1 MRDMKKTA
9 PQRRAATKKLLLGIG
24 DMLLVLVALGIAM
37 LLHFDGRI
45 PQSQLELWPVYVLT
59 NLFAY
64 LAMLLSM
71 RMYNI
76 MWQLA
81 GSKELLKMV
90 CFMGAGGLLTLA
102 MNVIFA
108 AGLSN
113 SVLILTCMCAIALIG
128 CMRLILRVAYKL
140 RWQRRDRG
148 EGEKSAR
155 ENREAHPVLIVGAGE
170 AGRYCISMFRE
181 GNLLK
186 GMPVACVDDDP
197 AKWGMRLQGVP
208 VRGKLE
214 EIPQIVARY
223 HIREIII
230 AIPSLDKTRMQQ
242 IVTLCSDTRCR
253 VRILYL
259 AQDLDAR
266 SQRATPRL
274 RNIDIADFL
283 ARKEVDI
290 DVEPISD
297 YLRDQTIL
305 VTGGGGSIG
314 SELCRQIMRFA
325 PKLLLIF
332 DIYENHAYELEC
344 ELRQK
349 YGEDCRTIVLVG
361 SVRDRKRLDEVMT
374 RYRPQVVFH
383 AAAHK
388 HVPLMEISP
397 AEAVKNNV
405 AGTQNLIESAD
416 AHGVKRFVLLSSD
429 KAVKPANVMGATKR
443 ICEMI
448 VQTYALRTQMKCM
461 VVRFG
466 NVLGSRGS
474 VIPLFEEQIAAGGP
488 VTITDPEITRYFMT
502 IPEAAQLVLQAGGI
516 AENGA
521 IFVLDMGEPVKIL
534 DLAHMLI
541 RYHGLEPEKD
551 IPIKIIGLR
560 PGEKMHEELMNPFEK
575 AQMHRTEKETI
586 MVAPP
591 YEINTI
597 VFKTRLDRLIQIAVQ
612 EPDKVEPLIFD
623 LTGTVKER
631 QYIGGEHGSG
641 IVAAN

>member
-9 PQRRAATKKLLLGIG
+9 PQRRAATIKLLLVLG
-24 DMLLVLVALGIAM
+24 DMLLVLAALGIA
-37 LLHFDGRI
+37 LALHFDGRI
-45 PQSQLELWPVYVLT
+45 PPAQLELWPAYVLT

-90 CFMGAGGLLTLA
+90 CFMGTGGLLTLA

-113 SVLILTCMCAIALIG
+113 SVLILTCMCAVALIG
-128 CMRLILRVAYKL
+128 CMRLILRVLYKL
-140 RWQRRDRG
+140 RRKGRSEAAKGANAD
-148 EGEKSAR
+148 AR
-155 ENREAHPVLIVGAGE
+155 QAHPVLIVGAGE
-170 AGRYCISMFRE
+170 AGRYCISMFHE
-181 GNLLK
+181 GSLLK
-186 GMPVACVDDDP
+186 GVPVACVDDDP

-208 VRGKLE
+208 VRGKLN

-230 AIPSLDKTRMQQ
+230 AIPSLDKARMQQ
-242 IVTLCSDTRCR
+242 IVTLCSDTRCQ

-297 YLRDQTIL
+297 YLKDQTIL

-361 SVRDRKRLDEVMT
+361 SVRDRKRLDEVMA

-405 AGTQNLIESAD
+405 AGTKNLIESAD

-474 VIPLFEEQIAAGGP
+474 VIPLFEEQIASGGP

-591 YEINTI
+591 YEIDQEI
-597 VFKTRLDRLIQIAVQ
+597 FVQQLRRLMDTAVQ
-612 EPDKVEPLIFD
+612 QPTEVEPLIYA
-623 LTGTVKER
+623 LTGIVKER
-631 QYIGGEHGSG
+631 ESSTDDLRKAIG
-641 IVAAN
+641 

>member
-9 PQRRAATKKLLLGIG
+9 PQRRAATKKLLLVLG
-24 DMLLVLVALGIAM
+24 DMLLVLAALGIA
-37 LLHFDGRI
+37 LVLHFDGRV
-45 PQSQLELWPVYVLT
+45 PPAQLELWPVYVLM

-108 AGLSN
+108 VGLSN

-128 CMRLILRVAYKL
+128 CMRLILRVTYKL
-140 RWQRRDRG
+140 RRQRRDRG

-155 ENREAHPVLIVGAGE
+155 ENGEAHPVLIVGAGE

-612 EPDKVEPLIFD
+612 EPDEVEPLIFD

>member
-9 PQRRAATKKLLLGIG
+9 PQRRAATKKLLLVLG
-24 DMLLVLVALGIAM
+24 DMLLVLAALGIA
-37 LLHFDGRI
+37 LVLHFDGRI
-45 PQSQLELWPVYVLT
+45 PPAQLELWPAYVLT

-128 CMRLILRVAYKL
+128 CMRLILRVLYKL
-140 RWQRRDRG
+140 RRKGRG
-148 EGEKSAR
+148 EAAR
-155 ENREAHPVLIVGAGE
+155 DANADARQAHPVLIVGAGE

-186 GMPVACVDDDP
+186 GVPVACVDDDP

-242 IVTLCSDTRCR
+242 IVAMCSDTRCR

-297 YLRDQTIL
+297 YLKDQTIL

-361 SVRDRKRLDEVMT
+361 SVRDRKRLDEVMA

-405 AGTQNLIESAD
+405 AGTKNLIESAD

-575 AQMHRTEKETI
+575 AQMHRTEKEPI

-591 YEINTI
+591 YEIDQEI
-597 VFKTRLDRLIQIAVQ
+597 FVQQLRRLMDTAVQ
-612 EPDKVEPLIFD
+612 QPTEVEPLIYA
-623 LTGTVKER
+623 LTGIVKER
-631 QYIGGEHGSG
+631 ESSADDLRKAIG
-641 IVAAN
+641 

>member
-9 PQRRAATKKLLLGIG
+9 PQRRAATKKLLLVLG
-24 DMLLVLVALGIAM
+24 DMLLVLAALGIA
-37 LLHFDGRI
+37 LVLHFDGRV
-45 PQSQLELWPVYVLT
+45 PPAQLELWPVYVLT

-90 CFMGAGGLLTLA
+90 RFMGAGGLLTLA

-140 RWQRRDRG
+140 RRQRRDRG

-361 SVRDRKRLDEVMT
+361 SVRDKKRLDEVMT